1 MGMRLGG
8 LRNKSFL
15 ELRTLNFELRR
26 RVLVATMLFVGGC
39 GGDFANLFES
49 LGGDVVGDRGRI
61 QALFLNN
68 TPYRAVLTFGTYD
81 QTDPTFVPDV
91 RQFALDDADLEL
103 GPDGASGIGSLD
115 CARVF
120 SVGGARM
127 LALIAANGD
136 PADVTAA
143 ALVEGVEFYE
153 IPEDDNT
160 NDNTT
165 PDAMLRGRAAP
176 FEALLGVDFPCNA
189 FLILRL
195 EQNPPG
201 PNPFRVDFQII
212 ASRTTR

>member
-1 MGMRLGG
+1 MKLDG
-8 LRNKSFL
+8 LRGRSFF
-15 ELRTLNFELRR
+15 ELRTLNFELPR
-26 RVLVATMLFVGGC
+26 RVFVAAMLLIGGC

-49 LGGDVVGDRGRI
+49 LGGDVAGDRGRV
-61 QALFLNN
+61 QVLFLNN
-68 TPYRAVLTFGTYD
+68 TPFRAVLTFGTYD
-81 QTDPTFVPDV
+81 QTDPAFVPDV
-91 RQFALDDADLEL
+91 RQFTLDDADLEL

-136 PADVTAA
+136 PADVIAA
-143 ALVEGVEFYE
+143 ALVDGAEFYE
-153 IPEDDNT
+153 IPEDDDPD
-160 NDNTT
+160 NDVT
-165 PDAMLRGRAAP
+165 PDPVLRGTAAP

-201 PNPFRVDFQII
+201 PTAFRVDFQII
-212 ASRTTR
+212 PSQTTR